1 VGADRTET
9 LRCPVCGEGVL
20 RNIAYDEQD
29 PDLAIPK
36 QAPESREVVS
46 FTCGHEVEGRFL
58 AEAARFDPNVE
69 RREAEDTV
77 APPDPE
83 GDPS

>member
-1 VGADRTET
+1 MATDRANT

-20 RNIAYDEQD
+20 ADIAYDEHL
-29 PDLAIPK
+29 PARSMPK

-58 AEAARFDPNVE
+58 AEAARDDPNVE

-77 APPDPE
+77 TPPEPE
-83 GDPS
+83 GAP